1 MIKAFNSY
9 ANYYAYKLLYS
20 LFKENVIS
28 SGKCRISVGV
38 NISMMNECYEQLMNE
53 YQDEIIEQT
62 DTIDIIIMKKEHNEF
77 NTIVREGLIN
87 ARSCY
92 VANIATLHRPS
103 ERQVFILLDKV
114 IAGMESEICDVITEH
129 RRR

>member
-1 MIKAFNSY
+1 MIKALNSY

-20 LFKENVIS
+20 SFKEDVIS
-28 SGKCRISVGV
+28 SGKYRISVGV
-38 NISMMNECYEQLMNE
+38 NISMMNKCYERLMDE
-53 YQDEIIEQT
+53 YQDEVIEQT
-62 DTIDIIIMKKEHNEF
+62 DTIETIVTKKEHNEF
-77 NTIVREGLIN
+77 NAIVREGLTN

-103 ERQVFILLDKV
+103 ERQVFILLDKA
-114 IAGMESEICDVITEH
+114 IAGMESDICDVLTEH